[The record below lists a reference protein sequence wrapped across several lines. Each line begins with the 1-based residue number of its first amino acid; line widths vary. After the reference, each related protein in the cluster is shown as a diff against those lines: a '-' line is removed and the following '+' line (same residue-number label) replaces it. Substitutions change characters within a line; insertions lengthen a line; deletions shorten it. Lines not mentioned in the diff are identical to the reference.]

1 MQIIKIG
8 DIMKKGFTLVEML
21 AVIVILALLVILVIP
36 AVSNIISNSR
46 TRLYDVQIKNIE
58 LAAKNWGAENV
69 GMLPS
74 EEGGSITIYLYNLK
88 MGGFIED
95 DILDPLSGEE
105 FPNDIQIEITRERNS
120 FKYFVLTDTGTPGGI
135 TGYDEIVIIL
145 IGATEDTVEINSGFP
160 GVGPDDI
167 VAYAA
172 DGTIIANAY
181 ISITITEN
189 GSPVGSVDVTGFND
203 YEILYEVNF
212 GGKSASVERT
222 LEVVD
227 TTPPELIVPPET
239 TISAAECNAP
249 YDLETDILVSDNSG
263 SYNLEIN
270 GSLNCTAPSTNVIEY
285 VATDASDNETI
296 RERTIYVE

>member
-1 MQIIKIG
+1 MPI
-8 DIMKKGFTLVEML
+8 DT
-21 AVIVILALLVILVIP
+21 
-36 AVSNIISNSR
+36 
-46 TRLYDVQIKNIE
+46 
-58 LAAKNWGAENV
+58 
-69 GMLPS
+69 
-74 EEGGSITIYLYNLK
+74 
-88 MGGFIED
+88 
-95 DILDPLSGEE
+95 
-105 FPNDIQIEITRERNS
+105 